1 MGIMYNQSIIGGEL
15 MPRSSNQKMKVL
27 YIAKILSERT
37 DDDNIMT
44 AQDIIEALSYYD
56 ISSDRKSIYDDIEAL
71 RTFGYDIELIPGKGG
86 GYYLASRDFELAELK
101 LLVDA
106 VESSR
111 LITSKKSRELI
122 RKLSK
127 LTSNTQAK
135 HLNRQ
140 VYLSH
145 RSKALNESVYY
156 NIDAIH
162 AAINSG
168 NQISFKY
175 FSYNIRK
182 NRVYRHDEKA
192 YVRTPVAMC
201 WNEDKYY
208 LITYNPKFDDPFA
221 SYRVDRMASVEILDV
236 VADKYDK
243 KTFNISEYIK
253 QNFGMF
259 SGETVRAK
267 LSFDESLVSVVL
279 DYFGSDTVLFDTG
292 NGRFTI
298 NVDVTGS
305 NVFLGWI
312 FQFGDLVEILE
323 PTSLRKSMKGM
334 IKTIGDIYK

>member
-1 MGIMYNQSIIGGEL
+1 

-37 DDDNIMT
+37 DEDNLMT
-44 AQDIIEALSYYD
+44 AQDIIEALSHYG

-71 RTFGYDIELIPGKGG
+71 RAFGYDIELIPGKGG
-86 GYYLASRDFELAELK
+86 GYYLAERDFELPELK

-122 RKLSK
+122 KKISK

-145 RSKALNESVYY
+145 RNKALNESVYY
-156 NIDAIH
+156 SIDAIH
-162 AAINSG
+162 TAINSDK
-168 NQISFKY
+168 QISFKY
-175 FSYNIRK
+175 FNYNIRK
-182 NRVYRHDEKA
+182 KRVYRHDEKA
-192 YVRTPVAMC
+192 YIRTPVAMC

-208 LITYNPKFDDPFA
+208 LITYSPKFDNPFA
-221 SYRVDRMASVEILDV
+221 SYRVDRMEGVEILDIA
-236 VADKYDK
+236 ADKFDK
-243 KTFNISEYIK
+243 KAFSISEYIK

-259 SGETVRAK
+259 SGEIVRAK

-279 DYFGSDTVLFDTG
+279 DYFGSDTVLFDAG
-292 NGRFTI
+292 NGRFII
-298 NVDVTGS
+298 NVNVTGS

-312 FQFGDLVEILE
+312 YQFGDMVEILE
-323 PTSLRKSMKGM
+323 PISLRESMKGM
-334 IKTIGDIYK
+334 VKTIGDIYK